1 MRTNIKKMRTAMKRL
16 TLIVFKEEI
25 RKKKETTL
33 ENKNK
38 KIKHRRIT

>member
-25 RKKKETTL
+25 RKKKETG
-33 ENKNK
+33 NNV
-38 KIKHRRIT
+38 